1 MKKNNKILYAV
12 LATTCPIIIGL
23 TSFSLFLINKKSKL
37 NNVETN
43 SKPEKTKEK
52 NENNNEEGYKYVVK
66 EMEGKIAVFE
76 NGKNSPIETLE
87 KEVEYLPE
95 YDKKILKDG
104 IYVEN
109 PQELNKV
116 LEDYED

>member
-1 MKKNNKILYAV
+1 MKKNNKILYIV
-12 LATTCPIIIGL
+12 LSTICPLIIGL
-23 TSFSLFLINKKSKL
+23 TTFSLLSMNKKTESK
-37 NNVETN
+37 NIKTDSE
-43 SKPEKTKEK
+43 TKEK
-52 NENNNEEGYKYVVK
+52 KENYNENNYKYVVK
-66 EMEGKIAVFE
+66 EVEGKIAVFE

-104 IYVEN
+104 IYVETA
-109 PQELNKV
+109 QELNKV